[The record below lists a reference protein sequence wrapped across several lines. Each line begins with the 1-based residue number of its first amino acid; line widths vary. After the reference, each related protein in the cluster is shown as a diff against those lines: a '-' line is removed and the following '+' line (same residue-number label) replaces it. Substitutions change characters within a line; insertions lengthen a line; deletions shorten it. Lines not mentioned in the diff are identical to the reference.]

1 VSKLPLDSP
10 PLVTATKGIPSLSF
24 IPLTEAE
31 RSEMLKRIGVDSLDE
46 LFDDVPPSV
55 RFPPL
60 DLPEPLSELEAQRK
74 MSALAARNG
83 HVGELACFVGAGCY
97 NHYVPAAVPA
107 LMYRSEFLT
116 SYTPYQPEM
125 SQGTL
130 QYLFEF
136 QSLVCD
142 LLGLDVANASVYD
155 GSSGTAEAVLMA
167 QRLTRRDRVVL
178 SGELHPEYRETVET
192 YLSSRD
198 FDILTSSVGLR
209 DGQLDA
215 QPAHE
220 LVDERTACLVV
231 QQPSFFGRIHDL
243 ALAADRAHEAGALL
257 VVAVPESISLGLLR
271 SPGACG
277 ADIAVAEGQPLGV
290 PMSFGGPWAGLMATR
305 SEHVRQMP
313 GRIVGATVDQDG
325 RRGFVLTL
333 QAREQHIRREKATS
347 NICTSQ
353 ALLALGVTVYLSLVG
368 PTGLRAAATQSH
380 RRAVE
385 LAERLDQLDGYRV
398 LTPRPFF
405 NEFLLEC
412 PRPARDLRARLLE
425 RGILGGAEVA
435 RDYPDLEQ
443 CLLLCCTELTTS
455 EQLEQLVNAL
465 KEPSL

>member
-1 VSKLPLDSP
+1 
-10 PLVTATKGIPSLSF
+10 LSF

-31 RSEMLKRIGVDSLDE
+31 QTEMLARIGVDSIDE
-46 LFDDVPPSV
+46 LFDDVPPSA
-55 RFPPL
+55 RFPTL
-60 DLPEPLSELEAQRK
+60 SLPDPLSELEAHHK
-74 MSALAARNG
+74 MSALAGKNG
-83 HVGELACFVGAGCY
+83 HVGQLACFVGAGCY

-130 QYLFEF
+130 QFLFEF

-178 SGELHPEYRETVET
+178 SGDLHPEYRATIGT
-192 YLSSRD
+192 YLTSRD
-198 FDILTSSVGLR
+198 IEVVTSSVGLR
-209 DGQLDA
+209 DGRLA
-215 QPAHE
+215 LEPAHE
-220 LVDERTACLVV
+220 LVDQRTACLVV
-231 QQPSFFGRIHDL
+231 QQPSFFGHVEDL
-243 ALAADRAHEAGALL
+243 ALAAERTHAVGALL
-257 VVAVPESISLGLLR
+257 VVAVPESVSLGLLK

-290 PMSFGGPWAGLMATR
+290 PMSFGGPWAGLMATKT
-305 SEHVRQMP
+305 EHVRQMP

-368 PTGLRAAATQSH
+368 PTGLRAAASISH
-380 RRAVE
+380 RHALE
-385 LAERLDQLDGYRV
+385 LADRLDGLRGYRV

-412 PRPARDLRARLLE
+412 PRAAHDVRAELLQ
-425 RGILGGAEVA
+425 RGIIGGAELT
-435 RDYPDLEQ
+435 RDYPELGY

-455 EQLEQLVNAL
+455 EQIDQLIEAL
-465 KEPSL
+465 RGAG